1 MSDQN
6 AQPAIAPS
14 FSMQRVFLKDLSLE
28 MPNAPQIFLEQDQP
42 KVEVNIAVGGQALAE
57 TVYESNVTAT
67 VTTRINDKVLYLVEV
82 TQAGIFEISNVVPE
96 QLDALM
102 GIVCPT
108 MLYPYLRANVADAI
122 TDWTTYLAYPSPP
135 PEYKGQT
142 WFRLGLAR
150 TSTGD
155 TEGARAA
162 FTEGAKLDNGPSKK
176 ALETP

>member
-28 MPNAPQIFLEQDQP
+28 MPNAPQIFLEQEQP

-82 TQAGIFEISNVVPE
+82 TQAGIFEIANVVPE

-122 TDWTTYLAYPSPP
+122 T
-135 PEYKGQT
+135 
-142 WFRLGLAR
+142 R
-150 TSTGD
+150 TSLPALHLAEVNFQALFEQQRSQQPAD
-155 TEGARAA
+155 QSGASDSGLILPPGVTRQ
-162 FTEGAKLDNGPSKK
+162 
-176 ALETP
+176 

>member
-122 TDWTTYLAYPSPP
+122 T
-135 PEYKGQT
+135 
-142 WFRLGLAR
+142 R
-150 TSTGD
+150 TSLPALHLAEVNFQALFEQQRAQQPAD
-155 TEGARAA
+155 QSGAADFGLILPPGVTRQ
-162 FTEGAKLDNGPSKK
+162 
-176 ALETP
+176 

>member
-6 AQPAIAPS
+6 AQPDTAPT

-57 TVYESNVTAT
+57 TVYESSAADAT

-82 TQAGIFEISNVVPE
+82 TQAGIFEIAHVVPE

-122 TDWTTYLAYPSPP
+122 
-135 PEYKGQT
+135 
-142 WFRLGLAR
+142 R
-150 TSTGD
+150 TFP
-155 TEGARAA
+155 ARAA
-162 FTEGAKLDNGPSKK
+162 PRRSQFPGAL
-176 ALETP
+176 